1 MLSCIVGQLHAFA
14 PFLVDVHLALRQ
26 FHYNVGGLES
36 GIIRQIGAD
45 AEGAAD
51 FAPAMLLDVECLAK
65 IERIAED
72 DGFSGRVDTQFAVAA
87 TSLSVKSNSSPES
100 QRTPSNSLACLRLRL
115 LKKMP
120 EV

>member
-1 MLSCIVGQLHAFA
+1 MPYFRFAADMLSCIVGQLHAFA

-26 FHYNVGGLES
+26 FHYDVGGLES

-72 DGFSGRVDTQFAVAA
+72 DGFSGRVDAQFAVAGNELVGEIEFIA
-87 TSLSVKSNSSPES
+87 GVAAYTVE
-100 QRTPSNSLACLRLRL
+100 
-115 LKKMP
+115 
-120 EV
+120 

>member
-26 FHYNVGGLES
+26 FHYDVGGLES

-65 IERIAED
+65 
-72 DGFSGRVDTQFAVAA
+72 
-87 TSLSVKSNSSPES
+87 SS
-100 QRTPSNSLACLRLRL
+100 AL
-115 LKKMP
+115 LKTMVLVVGSMP
-120 EV
+120 SSR

>member
-26 FHYNVGGLES
+26 FHYDVGGLES

-65 IERIAED
+65 VERIAED
-72 DGFSGRVDTQFAVAA
+72 DGFSGRVDAQFAVATFGPA
-87 TSLSVKSNSSPES
+87 VKSGVPEATGTYFS
-100 QRTPSNSLACLRLRL
+100 QRA
-115 LKKMP
+115 
-120 EV
+120 

>member
-26 FHYNVGGLES
+26 FHYDVGGLES

-51 FAPAMLLDVECLAK
+51 FAPAMLLLLNHVIRYAALASK
-65 IERIAED
+65 FGDNRKVRIFVLC
-72 DGFSGRVDTQFAVAA
+72 FS
-87 TSLSVKSNSSPES
+87 
-100 QRTPSNSLACLRLRL
+100 
-115 LKKMP
+115 
-120 EV
+120 

>member
-1 MLSCIVGQLHAFA
+1 MLSCIVGQFHAFA

-26 FHYNVGGLES
+26 FHYDVGGLES

-72 DGFSGRVDTQFAVAA
+72 DGFSGRVDAQFAVAGNELVGEIEFIA
-87 TSLSVKSNSSPES
+87 GVAAYTVE
-100 QRTPSNSLACLRLRL
+100 
-115 LKKMP
+115 
-120 EV
+120 